1 MTYVKKLGT
10 GVYLSAQ
17 EIIPVALLVL
27 CSFLKTFALTSLDAG
42 ASVLFLTAY
51 SGNCIG
57 QTFVATAGLIFLIWP
72 FLSTL
77 KEKDELAPAKVL
89 SVAAAVSAVLF
100 LLFFFIHSPLLN
112 GAVMVWKEGFR
123 IIAETA
129 FWVTAFRFGLFNGKT
144 KTLFA
149 VLCAQILAFL
159 CAAGLIRISADHIE
173 QLILWNALFA
183 FAAACVLKML
193 IKNGSAPIMEKFA
206 FRKRKIKRTGM
217 DSLQRK
223 LYLCFFVLSGTLL
236 FGSGIVDYLFLKSTA
251 LNFNGQPVAI
261 AKTFSSVF
269 ALTAVLICAVL
280 FLSAKGKVSLL
291 TLLHLIPVA
300 LILAACGGFGSI
312 FALIA
317 AGKAILGV
325 ATAEPKETTLQTIPL
340 AVSLRSGFRATMLR
354 KSLIEPI
361 ALLLCGLFVWY
372 GAEKMTPVTLLYFTA
387 GLAVIL
393 SLMIIMTR
401 QVYLRLILNMLKSH
415 LWRGGRLLLTGKRL
429 NKQLTD
435 SLACEQ
441 TEEVLYTL
449 RVIEEAQSPLFQVY
463 LKKALSHK
471 NEDVRLY
478 ALSKIETLR
487 LSNTLETIKKLAD
500 TDQSFKVRQTAL
512 RIICRLGTTKDRENA
527 VDLIKNT
534 DIREGALTGLMAAGR
549 EGVFVA
555 IEQVA
560 FLASSND
567 PADRKLAAV
576 VLGNAGNSAFYH
588 PLTYLLNDED
598 PNVIK
603 AALSSAGKLLHPA
616 LLPAVM
622 DTFRYPD
629 LREDAVGVLLL
640 YAEKAFPQIEA
651 VLLNADYPFQFRIM
665 LAKTIGKIPSPE
677 AEAFLF
683 KHIRIEDRR
692 VRFNVIKALVLSNYK
707 AGGKKVNTV
716 RLCLYDEIETAT
728 GILAAINAFDKN
740 KNEELTESLNIL
752 KSALHGEIDYIK
764 ERILLLLALLQPSA
778 TIKDLLNNY
787 DSVNKDDATMI
798 KIVDKILSGELR
810 TLCLPLFEKKTVQ
823 QQLSLLRPHFYPPVL
838 SVEGHIKDILTTPD
852 GEFSDW
858 TKACAAY
865 AAGHT
870 KDVSYI
876 DSLVALLSYPD
887 SIVRE
892 TAVWAIGRIL
902 PREEAARLLAESL
915 NDPWPCVARMAR
927 FITDGTGQAVF

>member
-17 EIIPVALLVL
+17 EIIPAALLIL

-57 QTFVATAGLIFLIWP
+57 QIFVATAGLIFLIWP
-72 FLSTL
+72 ILSTL
-77 KEKDELAPAKVL
+77 KEKDEWAPSKVL

-100 LLFFFIHSPLLN
+100 LLFFFVHSPLLS
-112 GAVMVWKEGFR
+112 AALMVWKEGFR

-144 KTLFA
+144 RTLIC
-149 VLCAQILAFL
+149 VLCAQIFAFL
-159 CAAGLIRISADHIE
+159 CAAGLIHVSEEHIE
-173 QLILWNALFA
+173 QLILWNVLFA
-183 FAAACVLKML
+183 FAAAGVLKTL
-193 IKNGSAPIMEKFA
+193 INNGSAPIMEKFS
-206 FRKRKIKRTGM
+206 FRKQKIKRKGT
-217 DSLQRK
+217 DSLQKK
-223 LYLCFFVLSGTLL
+223 LYSCFFILSGLLL
-236 FGSGIVDYLFLKSTA
+236 FGSGLLDYFFLKSAA
-251 LNFNGQPVAI
+251 LNFNGQSAAI
-261 AKTFSSVF
+261 AGVFSSVF
-269 ALTAVLICAVL
+269 ALTAVLIGGFL
-280 FLSAKGKVSLL
+280 FLSAKGKISLL
-291 TLLHLIPVA
+291 TLLHLIPLA
-300 LILAACGGFGSI
+300 LLLAACGGFTSI

-317 AGKAILGV
+317 TAKAILNV
-325 ATAEPKETTLQTIPL
+325 TAAEPKETTLQTIPL

-354 KSLIEPI
+354 KSIIEPS

-372 GAEKMTPVTLLYFTA
+372 ANENFNDQTFLYIMA
-387 GLAVIL
+387 GVAVGL
-393 SLMIIMTR
+393 FLMIIITR
-401 QVYLRLILNMLKSH
+401 QVYLKLILNMLRSH

-429 NKQLTD
+429 NKHLTAC
-435 SLACEQ
+435 LNCEQ
-441 TEEVLYTL
+441 TEEVVYAL
-449 RVIEEAQSPLFQVY
+449 RVIEEAQTPLFQKY
-463 LKKALSHK
+463 LKQALFHK
-471 NEDVRLY
+471 NEEVRLY
-478 ALSKIETLR
+478 ALSKVEALR
-487 LSNTLETIKKLAD
+487 FSKMLKDVKNLSDHDE
-500 TDQSFKVRQTAL
+500 SFKVKQTAW
-512 RIICRLGTTKDRENA
+512 RVICRLGSTEDRQKA
-527 VDLIKNT
+527 VELTQDPN
-534 DIREGALTGLMAAGR
+534 IREGVLTGLMAAGR
-549 EGVFVA
+549 GGIFVA

-560 FLASSND
+560 FLASSVN
-567 PADRKLAAV
+567 PEDRKLAAV
-576 VLGNAGNSAFYH
+576 VLGNTGNPAFYH
-588 PLTYLLNDED
+588 PLIALLNDED
-598 PNVIK
+598 QNVIK
-603 AALSSAGKLLHPA
+603 SALAAAGKILNPS
-616 LLPAVM
+616 LLPAVT
-622 DTFRYPD
+622 DSFRYPD
-629 LREDAVGVLLL
+629 LREDAVSVLLL
-640 YAEKAFPQIEA
+640 YAEKAFDQIES
-651 VLLNADYPFQFRIM
+651 VLTNTDYPFQFRVL
-665 LAKTIGKIPSPE
+665 LAKTVGKIASPE
-677 AEAFLF
+677 SESFLF

-692 VRFNVIKALVLSNYK
+692 VRFNVIKALVLSGYR
-707 AGGKKVNTV
+707 ATGKKINTV

-728 GILAAINAFDKN
+728 GILAAINVFDKN
-740 KNEELTESLNIL
+740 KNEDLTESLNIL
-752 KSALHGEIDYIK
+752 KSALNGEIDYIK

-927 FITDGTGQAVF
+927 FITDGTGQTVF